1 MLADVTEY
9 LDNKIK
15 QNEEL
20 VIFTFYELRIK
31 MDLTEP
37 TIEKF
42 LRLSETRLNNLGY
55 STYKPGDIYEYNKKR
70 EIVKDNELLIAVKT
84 DFSIK

>member
-1 MLADVTEY
+1 MLADITEY
-9 LDNKIK
+9 LDNKIRK
-15 QNEEL
+15 NNKL
-20 VIFTFYELRIK
+20 LIFTFYELRIK

-55 STYKPGDIYEYNKKR
+55 LTYKPGDIYEYNEKK
-70 EIVKDNELLIAVKT
+70 EIVKDNELLIAVKN
-84 DFSIK
+84 D

>member
-9 LDNKIK
+9 LDNKIM
-15 QNEEL
+15 QNSKLL
-20 VIFTFYELRIK
+20 VFTFYELRIK

-42 LRLSETRLNNLGY
+42 LRLSETRLNNIGY
-55 STYKPGDIYEYNKKR
+55 LTYRPGDIYEHNGKK
-70 EIVKDNELLIAVKT
+70 EIVKDNELLIAVKNN
-84 DFSIK
+84 

>member
-1 MLADVTEY
+1 MLSDITEY
-9 LDNKIK
+9 LDNKIEK
-15 QNEEL
+15 DSTK

-55 STYKPGDIYEYNKKR
+55 KTYRPGDVYEYQGEK
-70 EIVKDNELLIAVKT
+70 IPVKENELLIA
-84 DFSIK
+84 IKEN

>member
-9 LDNKIK
+9 LDNKIM
-15 QNEEL
+15 QNSKLL
-20 VIFTFYELRIK
+20 VFTFYELRIK

-42 LRLSETRLNNLGY
+42 LRLSETRLNNIGY
-55 STYKPGDIYEYNKKR
+55 LTYKPGDIYEYNGKK
-70 EIVKDNELLIAVKT
+70 EIVKDNELLIALKNN
-84 DFSIK
+84 

>member
-9 LDNKIK
+9 LDNKISK
-15 QNEEL
+15 NERIL
-20 VIFTFYELRIK
+20 IFTFYELRIK

-55 STYKPGDIYEYNKKR
+55 STYRPGDTYEYNGNK
-70 EIVKDNELLIAVKT
+70 EIVKDNELLVAVKN
-84 DFSIK
+84 

>member
-1 MLADVTEY
+1 MLADITEY
-9 LDNKIK
+9 LDNKIR
-15 QNEEL
+15 QNNKL
-20 VIFTFYELRIK
+20 LIFTFYELRIK

-55 STYKPGDIYEYNKKR
+55 LTYKPGDIYEYNEKK
-70 EIVKDNELLIAVKT
+70 EIVKDNELLIAVKN
-84 DFSIK
+84 D

>member
-9 LDNKIK
+9 LDNKIM
-15 QNEEL
+15 QNSKLL
-20 VIFTFYELRIK
+20 VFTFYELRIK

-42 LRLSETRLNNLGY
+42 LRLSETRLNNIGY
-55 STYKPGDIYEYNKKR
+55 LTYKPGDIYEYNGKK
-70 EIVKDNELLIAVKT
+70 EIVKDNELLIAVK
-84 DFSIK
+84 K